1 MIEGC
6 LDWQKH
12 GLIRPKVVTD
22 ATESYFAEQDLIN
35 QRIEDECN
43 TGSAQFD
50 TVAILF
56 KSWTNFC
63 LSNGQRTT
71 TSVLFSQNLAMLGF
85 EPVKHTPGQNGKR
98 GFKGIAVK
106 PVTTTHRTEPQRY
119 EDGGL

>member
-1 MIEGC
+1 V
-6 LDWQKH
+6 QYRPSP
-12 GLIRPKVVTD
+12 IR
-22 ATESYFAEQDLIN
+22 YRRL
-35 QRIEDECN
+35 
-43 TGSAQFD
+43 
-50 TVAILF
+50 LF

-71 TSVLFSQNLAMLGF
+71 TSVLFSQNLAMLEF
-85 EPVKHTPGQNGKR
+85 EPVKHTPGQNGNR